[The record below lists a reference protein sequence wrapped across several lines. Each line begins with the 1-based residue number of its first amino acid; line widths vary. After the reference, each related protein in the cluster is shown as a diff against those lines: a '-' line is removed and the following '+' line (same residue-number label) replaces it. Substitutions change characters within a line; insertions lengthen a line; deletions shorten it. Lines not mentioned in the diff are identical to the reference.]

1 DWPECQR
8 NLDIPDVLLP
18 FIYAAGDHRV
28 MTRMF
33 NRGDFAMEWELPD
46 VGLADLDE
54 EFDSEHALKVCSDVQ
69 FALCAYLMRK
79 EVARVLDTGSGGLL
93 TTCCELYCAIGLEDM
108 MGTVGQQLQD
118 ECEEIVQSLSSV
130 ISPVERED
138 LVQQLGRLSERMS
151 RENVSREAQEQIES
165 NFMGDSDIAFPGD
178 TNQGFIAAMIEWAGQ
193 GCPVVGDGDVPAL
206 HWER

>member
-1 DWPECQR
+1 DLAKVKLRGFALVWLATDLVAAGERGNHEDIFLDWPECQR

-93 TTCCELYCAIGLEDM
+93 TT
-108 MGTVGQQLQD
+108 
-118 ECEEIVQSLSSV
+118 
-130 ISPVERED
+130 
-138 LVQQLGRLSERMS
+138 
-151 RENVSREAQEQIES
+151 
-165 NFMGDSDIAFPGD
+165 
-178 TNQGFIAAMIEWAGQ
+178 
-193 GCPVVGDGDVPAL
+193 
-206 HWER
+206 